1 MRPDRDGDP
10 GSSAEPVPEAAWR
23 DRKKYLRP
31 LGLLAPM
38 MVAISWLAVKATGLE
53 VFWWTGPILTFA
65 IVPLLDFCIG
75 PDNGNPPERAL
86 AELDRDRFYRWALI
100 LYLPAQYLALVLAC
114 WLWSGGGS
122 VRLDL
127 FGQLGLIA
135 TLGGVG
141 GISIN
146 AAHELGHGRGA
157 LEGWLAKLAL
167 AQSGYGHFLIEH
179 NHGHHARVAT
189 PEDPATAR
197 LGQSLYS
204 FIPHSAVGGL
214 RSAWQIDGRRF
225 ARRGTSRWTLRSDV
239 INAWLISLALFV
251 SLCVWFGAGIA
262 PLLIGQAVVAIF
274 MIETA
279 NYLEHY
285 GLMRRK
291 RPNGRYERVSPR
303 HSWNSNTVC
312 SNLLLFHLQRHS
324 DHHANPHRRYQ
335 TLRHREEAP
344 QLPAGYPAMILLAL
358 FPPLWRRVMDPRV
371 LAHNCPVG
379 SPG

>member
-1 MRPDRDGDP
+1 MQSGRDGDP
-10 GSSAEPVPEAAWR
+10 GSSADSPEAPWR

-53 VFWWTGPILTFA
+53 VFWWTGPILTFG
-65 IVPLLDFCIG
+65 IVPLLDYFIG
-75 PDNGNPPERAL
+75 PDNDNPPEHAL
-86 AELDRDRFYRWALI
+86 ADLDRDRFYRWTLS

-122 VRLDL
+122 VQLDL

-146 AAHELGHGRGA
+146 AAHELGHGRGGHD
-157 LEGWLAKLAL
+157 GWLAKLAL

-179 NHGHHARVAT
+179 NRGHHARVAT

-204 FIPHSAVGGL
+204 FVPRSVVGGI
-214 RSAWQIDGRRF
+214 RSAWQIDSSRF

-239 INAWLISLALFV
+239 INAWLISIVLFV
-251 SLCVWFGAGIA
+251 SLCLWFGTEVA
-262 PLLIGQAVVAIF
+262 PLLIGQAAVAIF
-274 MIETA
+274 MMETA

-291 RPNGRYERVSPR
+291 RPDGRYERVRPS

-358 FPPLWRRVMDPRV
+358 IPPLWRRVMDPRIRE
-371 LAHNCPVG
+371 HNCPIG